1 MISNII
7 EGEVVHSDL
16 KGAFVCSSRQLTPK
30 EIKDGFKLL
39 KKKENAIKEQGSVHY
54 WNHWDIVYRHSVGR
68 ASQGWSIKCKHCAV
82 HLGTSNTSASIQK
95 HMTSRQ
101 KCPGSSAAW
110 SEHVKEAK
118 AALTPSQ
125 TEACGSIVQSSS
137 KAAKRSFQPTIDFS
151 ANKSTVEKFVKA
163 LMKWAV
169 LNSTSLSFRA
179 LDNPS
184 MRSALKILG
193 YNKGIDRKT
202 IATTFLDTMYE
213 DFKAK
218 RSQSLKYFGQ
228 YQISADSW
236 KYRIARRYF

>member
-82 HLGTSNTSASIQK
+82 HLGTSNTSASIPK

-218 RSQSLKYFGQ
+218 R
-228 YQISADSW
+228 
-236 KYRIARRYF
+236 